1 MDCALAARKRNHRRA
16 SDARRWSLAAKPEGQ
31 LPDRIDAL
39 RGPEWVS
46 AEGLHKT
53 KVQRGEKIAVKATI
67 HTLGG
72 FSAHAGQ
79 TDLMRWFDVIAPSKP
94 RVVLTHGEDDQRAA
108 LAGLIQQRHRLS
120 STLPNMGEVIEL

>member
-1 MDCALAARKRNHRRA
+1 VGYQGQGSLG
-16 SDARRWSLAAKPEGQ
+16 RWLVDGEKEVK
-31 LPDRIDAL
+31 IF
-39 RGPEWVS
+39 
-46 AEGLHKT
+46 
-53 KVQRGEKIAVKATI
+53 GEKIAVKATI

-108 LAGLIQQRHRLS
+108 LAKLIQQRYRLPPQ
-120 STLPNMGEVIEL
+120 LRKMGETIEV